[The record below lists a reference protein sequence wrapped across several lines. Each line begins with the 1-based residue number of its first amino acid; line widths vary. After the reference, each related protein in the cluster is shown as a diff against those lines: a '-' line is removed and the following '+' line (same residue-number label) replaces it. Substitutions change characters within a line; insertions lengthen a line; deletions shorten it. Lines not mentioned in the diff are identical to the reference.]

1 MNAHPSDRTVSLAK
15 TGIAGLDE
23 ILGGGLPV
31 GHFYLIEGHPGAGKT
46 TLALQFLLEGLNKG
60 ESGLYVTLSESKD
73 ELIEVARSHH
83 WQIDNLSL
91 FELVT
96 PEEAVLT
103 DGQYTFFHPAEVEL
117 GQTTKSLLEEV
128 ERVQP
133 MRIVFDS
140 LSEMR
145 LLSRDPLRYRRQV
158 LGLKQFF
165 TTRGST
171 VLVLDDLT
179 SNQSDLQPQSI
190 AHGVICLEQMTP
202 EYGAERRRCRIS
214 KLRGVKFRGG
224 YHDFTI
230 ETGGIKAYPRLR
242 ASAHLEP
249 FPSGNI
255 LSGSKELDAL
265 VGGGIPRGS
274 STLILGPAGSGKST
288 LAESFAIAAARRGE
302 KAMIFI
308 FDENERSYIERSE
321 GMGFKVREL
330 VEKGLLELQQVDLAE
345 LAPGKF
351 AHNVRLAV
359 EEFGA
364 KVIVIDSL
372 SGYMHA
378 MPAEKFLILHLHELL
393 SYLNQKGVAT
403 FITLVQHG
411 LIGDGLDAGAL
422 DVSYIADSAI
432 LLRYFEAEGEV
443 RKAISVLKKRS
454 GSHEHTIREMTL
466 TKNGL
471 DLGEPLMNFNG
482 ILGGSPQYLGDIE
495 TLMKGKDENLR
506 I

>member
-1 MNAHPSDRTVSLAK
+1 MNFEPSKGTVSLAK
-15 TGIAGLDE
+15 TGISGLDE
-23 ILGGGLPV
+23 VLGGGLPV

-46 TLALQFLLEGLNKG
+46 TLALQFLLEGISKG

-83 WQIDNLSL
+83 WKIDRLSL
-91 FELVT
+91 FELAT
-96 PEEAVLT
+96 PEEAVLP
-103 DGQYTFFHPAEVEL
+103 DGQYTFFHPSEVEL

-145 LLSRDPLRYRRQV
+145 LLARDPLRYRRQV

-165 TTRGST
+165 TSRGST

-190 AHGVICLEQMTP
+190 AHGVICLEQMAP

-230 ETGGIKAYPRLR
+230 ETGGIRVYPRLR
-242 ASAHLEP
+242 SSAHVGSYKSDLI
-249 FPSGNI
+249 S
-255 LSGSKELDAL
+255 SGSKPLDSL
-265 VGGGIPRGS
+265 VGGGISRGS

-288 LAESFAIAAARRGE
+288 LAGSFAIAAANRGE

-308 FDENERSYIERSE
+308 FDENERTYIERSE
-321 GMGFKVREL
+321 GMGFKVRDL
-330 VEKGLLELQQVDLAE
+330 VNKGFLKLQQVDPAE
-345 LAPGKF
+345 LAPGEF
-351 AHNVRLAV
+351 AHSVRLAV

-364 KVIVIDSL
+364 KVLVIDSL

-378 MPAEKFLILHLHELL
+378 MPAERYLILHLHELL
-393 SYLNQKGVAT
+393 SYLSQMGIAT
-403 FITLVQHG
+403 FIILVQHG
-411 LIGDGLDAGAL
+411 LIGESLNTGTL

-432 LLRYFEAEGEV
+432 LLRYFEVGGEV

-454 GSHEHTIREMTL
+454 GAHERTIREMTL
-466 TKNGL
+466 TKDGL
-471 DLGEPLMNFNG
+471 EVGHPLKDFNG
-482 ILGGSPQYLGDIE
+482 ILGASPEYLGTIE
-495 TLMKGKDENLR
+495 TLLKGKDENLR
-506 I
+506 A